1 MDTILSDIANLMAT
15 NLWVAPLLALL
26 AGFLT
31 SFTPCCLANI
41 PIIIGYVGGIG
52 ERNPKRGFLMSLVFA
67 IGSTVTFMILG
78 LIAGTAGNLFNHE
91 SVLYHVIIGILMV
104 LMALQ
109 VWGVI
114 NIIPGVVFE
123 EEGRKGYL
131 GAFFAGIIGG
141 IFASPCSTPVL
152 IVILTFILRQN
163 NILAGLLLMLMYSL
177 GHNILIVISGT
188 SVSFIKKIEEN
199 PRYQRISNVLSF
211 IFGLVI
217 LIIAIIMLSHIFTG
231 VHSH

>member
-52 ERNPKRGFLMSLVFA
+52 ENNPKRGFFMSLVFA
-67 IGSTVTFMILG
+67 IGATVTFMILG

>member
-123 EEGRKGYL
+123 DEGRKGYL